1 MLKKLTKVLSL
12 LLILCLMVSMFPA
25 VALADEGTEAPVV
38 TETPEET
45 TPVVT
50 PVPEESSA
58 PVESPVPSETP
69 AVEASPAPSDTPV
82 DNTSAAGDEPAADD
96 EPASDEPGD
105 FAFSNKTDAEDGIDP
120 LASSNTISYPE
131 KTRSVSLTGDFR
143 KIVMVDAGRKYFTAD
158 WIIALINEMAA
169 DGYTTL
175 CLAVGNDGLRFL
187 LNDMSVT
194 VGDTTY
200 SSADVTAAIKA
211 GNKTYH
217 DFGTNEL
224 TQSEMDKIF
233 VAAGHADIEIIPL
246 INTPGHMD
254 AILSAATRLTGTTC
268 SYNGSRTTIDVT
280 NATAVNFTY
289 ALLEKYV
296 AYFAAKGCKAFNIGC
311 DEYANDVY
319 TTGGMGFGNLQS
331 TGKYA
336 SFVKYVNGAAA
347 LVQNHGLAPI
357 CFNDGIYYNNV
368 KTTAIDS
375 ALTICYWS
383 SGWSDYTVRS
393 AANLSA
399 DGFKLINTHGDFYY
413 VLGKPDQFDSGYSYA
428 SNWSN
433 TTFYGSSDVTN
444 ETGSMFCIWCD
455 FPSAESETK
464 IAQKV
469 RLPLRA
475 MAAEMDNKDA
485 TAIDTET
492 VVSGGFNADG
502 SINASTET
510 TTIQKDGKN
519 VSTFSVKMDGTATLS
534 LSDSE
539 ATATWSSSDE
549 TVATVTA
556 VTAARSIEV
565 EANSVTV
572 TPVGEGTAT
581 ITAKLADDTELTTQV
596 TVTAA
601 GTSDEQEYDKEIA
614 IEVGEVLTVTDDSG
628 NYESSYTGEGLDTS
642 TATVT
647 VSGTNTT
654 TDGSYSKAISI
665 TSGKQYLITIDGNHV
680 VTNTSSTNGR
690 SDYGYWSGASGLYIE
705 SVSGFAYGNN
715 LEQYLWTITDT
726 GSGYSVQ
733 NANGKYLTIGSGNNN
748 VTLSDTAQV
757 LTITDNG
764 NTFDFSNGI
773 YYLNNFGG
781 SDYDLFASSW
791 QNGKSGWTL
800 YEYTP
805 GTTAG
810 TTIAFNG
817 VYPGTTYVTVGKT
830 TYKIVVSRMTKD
842 ITVIL
847 DEGSV
852 TDTQT
857 RTITEEATIEDNSIV
872 SVEISG
878 ATVTFTGLKIGTTTV
893 TVGDTIYNVKVS
905 EVDLSTVEDLTIEYW
920 ITNGRPLDDDGNNS
934 YSVSAETAYSED
946 GVDITTF
953 LPENTEKESR
963 TLEYWCGRLLDKT
976 KSNSSTSG
984 TEAQTE
990 TNGDDETLSGSVFTK
1005 VRYWNGK
1012 WQVFTGEWV
1021 EVTSGYQLV
1030 AYYMEV
1036 VDIKNA
1042 DGESELHVNAADWGT
1057 KGDGTG
1063 NWGYTPEAS
1072 RCSVSVQV
1080 VYEDGTTNPSDTT
1093 AKNLKSKT
1101 FVYGYWKDGRGL
1113 GTMIFNGQQNYQIY
1127 KVTAETGDMT
1137 STTSGNYVTVTAF
1150 TWDEN
1155 EETVWEGDATQS
1167 VSIGNPARNPSYE
1180 KPLDNLTWN
1189 TASYNKNN
1197 AILIRVY
1204 VRTVATESA
1213 LTVHYIDQTA
1223 NAEFYNYN
1231 IAVKDGTTFD
1241 AGFALGSEKNS
1252 LVHNTV
1258 ENYNGVVQTVT
1269 ADLSKMSEIGAQYR
1283 YSDYTCVKVERS
1295 EDGKEVYL
1303 YYTFNNAHSFVID
1316 FGLPLKITTSDLGI
1330 SGDWTSASV
1339 SGAQYGTATATVGD
1353 GVTYTPSQTLKGV
1366 ETLQLTLTG
1375 STGSVTHQIYIY
1387 PATTVYYEEG
1397 FASGSW
1403 TGGSTGS
1410 GTQYTEV
1417 PGAKQYNYGYDAK
1430 YANETTGPSN
1440 NTQAVSSD
1448 IGEDAV
1454 FTFTGTGVDIYA
1466 NCTEETGAV
1475 SILIKNSSSNAI
1487 VKLLQVNTA
1496 TGAAGSATTGQNVD
1510 SYSLPIASVTDLSH
1524 GTYTVTI
1531 RHSKTNADDANSK
1544 VYLDGFRV
1552 YGTLAD
1558 QSNSIYTADLEDNPT
1573 YIELRDRVL
1582 KALSVTTANSQY
1594 ASDIAEYTLAQV
1606 YATGQTTEGA
1616 VVISSNPSYT
1626 SDDVQDLLD
1635 NGPKNEIF
1643 LRQNESLVFTVTT
1656 DREVQIGL
1664 KAVDSAVTCTVN
1676 NVAKTITSSTDM
1688 FYTVYAKGAI
1698 NGTETI
1704 TITNNS
1710 GGILSITKLKICDDP
1725 GATLGELTEEDL
1737 IPALVGMGY
1746 EPEPEEPVVEY
1757 ADATLTVEVNGQT
1770 ATLTKNGVVGESAT
1784 FTAEEIEA
1792 AAQGLVPEGYEL
1804 KDQAEDVTVVYGES
1818 DTVTF
1823 SAEEIPTEPEKPEQ
1837 PTEPEEPEQP
1847 SKPANIISA
1856 VIRLFDKIFGSLKGL
1871 FR

>member
-296 AYFAAKGCKAFNIGC
+296 AYFAANGCKAFNIGC

-331 TGKYA
+331 TEKYA

-368 KTTAIDS
+368 KTTTIDS

-383 SGWSDYTVRS
+383 SGWSGYTVRS
-393 AANLSA
+393 AANLST

-413 VLGKPDQFDSGYSYA
+413 VLGKSDKFDSGYSYA

-433 TTFYGSSDVTN
+433 TTFPGSSGVTN
-444 ETGSMFCIWCD
+444 KTGSMFCIWCD
-455 FPSAESETK
+455 FPSAESETE

-475 MAAEMDNKDA
+475 MAAAMADNDA

-502 SINASTET
+502 SLNVVVVETVTKTDET
-510 TTIQKDGKN
+510 TGISVTAPGLTGLN
-519 VSTFSVKMDGTATLS
+519 VALREAASYPGTAS
-534 LSDSE
+534 L
-539 ATATWSSSDE
+539 
-549 TVATVTA
+549 TVGYD
-556 VTAARSIEV
+556 I
-565 EANSVTV
+565 
-572 TPVGEGTAT
+572 TPV
-581 ITAKLADDTELTTQV
+581 DV
-596 TVTAA
+596 
-601 GTSDEQEYDKEIA
+601 
-614 IEVGEVLTVTDDSG
+614 SG
-628 NYESSYTGEGLDTS
+628 NYDGD
-642 TATVT
+642 ATVT
-647 VSGTNTT
+647 VPVPAEMTDTSRISVWDVKESKTIRSTVAGGYITFTVTHFSEYDIVYNAEEPENIYKTINLVYGESSQTEIIANEYLVEAVDERLLNKNIASVKVDGTEEVPETVTYTQETVTCDTLLSSNTDQWTAASGYYYQADDGNYYPLFVKRSSSYSYNKGTTYNYTYGYSTGNEIAECGTQNYTIRIWDSHPNVNILLYTKSGTTEAT
-654 TDGSYSKAISI
+654 PA
-665 TSGKQYLITIDGNHV
+665 
-680 VTNTSSTNGR
+680 ST
-690 SDYGYWSGASGLYIE
+690 
-705 SVSGFAYGNN
+705 
-715 LEQYLWTITDT
+715 TIT
-726 GSGYSVQ
+726 
-733 NANGKYLTIGSGNNN
+733 
-748 VTLSDTAQV
+748 
-757 LTITDNG
+757 
-764 NTFDFSNGI
+764 F
-773 YYLNNFGG
+773 
-781 SDYDLFASSW
+781 
-791 QNGKSGWTL
+791 
-800 YEYTP
+800 TP
-805 GTTAG
+805 VGA
-810 TTIAFNG
+810 
-817 VYPGTTYVTVGKT
+817 GTTYVTVGSY
-830 TYKIVVSRMTKD
+830 TYKIVVAKAQATKNVVIGNNTTIELSGAYEITGNDGFAECSVAGTTMT
-842 ITVIL
+842 ITGVAV
-847 DEGSV
+847 GTFTV
-852 TDTQT
+852 TD
-857 RTITEEATIEDNSIV
+857 AN
-872 SVEISG
+872 
-878 ATVTFTGLKIGTTTV
+878 
-893 TVGDTIYNVKVS
+893 TIYTVNVIN
-905 EVDLSTVEDLTIEYW
+905 EDLSTVTPLEVEYW
-920 ITNGRPLDDDGNNS
+920 ITNQK
-934 YSVSAETAYSED
+934 VSANSANSMTIEATVD
-946 GVDITTF
+946 GVHSENGKLFSKLVPKEGTQGGNTMVFWKGTVHTF
-953 LPENTEKESR
+953 DSTDSKDYGHQDETGGNDR
-963 TLEYWCGRLLDKT
+963 TLKGND
-976 KSNSSTSG
+976 
-984 TEAQTE
+984 
-990 TNGDDETLSGSVFTK
+990 FTYI
-1005 VRYWNGK
+1005 RYWNGAWAYSSDGATWTDIDLSYNSSTK
-1012 WQVFTGEWV
+1012 NNKNDQV
-1021 EVTSGYQLV
+1021 V
-1030 AYYMEV
+1030 AYYLQKTDVTNEVTTYV
-1036 VDIKNA
+1036 VDWGPQKGNWS
-1042 DGESELHVNAADWGT
+1042 DLNYLGT
-1057 KGDGTG
+1057 KYVLVDYSVKYETG
-1063 NWGYTPEAS
+1063 EEYPSSFPTSNSLAFHCDTS
-1072 RCSVSVQV
+1072 
-1080 VYEDGTTNPSDTT
+1080 TTNSGYYYRTLGMVRAEETDEFEVYMITVTPSDDSPASKLAST
-1093 AKNLKSKT
+1093 AASNTSYSYNGTELVAWAATQGDLDNS
-1101 FVYGYWKDGRGL
+1101 GL
-1113 GTMIFNGQQNYQIY
+1113 GTYTSISGTYTYSIGGDPIVSGLEIYRQQGM
-1127 KVTAETGDMT
+1127 KVT
-1137 STTSGNYVTVTAF
+1137 F
-1150 TWDEN
+1150 
-1155 EETVWEGDATQS
+1155 
-1167 VSIGNPARNPSYE
+1167 
-1180 KPLDNLTWN
+1180 
-1189 TASYNKNN
+1189 
-1197 AILIRVY
+1197 Y
-1204 VRTVATESA
+1204 VRAKQTEDS
-1213 LTVHYIDQTA
+1213 LSVHYIDQTT
-1223 NAEFYNYN
+1223 NSEFYSYN
-1231 IAVKDGTTFD
+1231 IAVKSGTLFNENIGLTD
-1241 AGFALGSEKNS
+1241 PWKGNLANGSVTNNLGK
-1252 LVHNTV
+1252 T
-1258 ENYNGVVQTVT
+1258 QTVS
-1269 ADLSKMSEIGAQYR
+1269 ADLSTMPAIGAQYR

-1339 SGAQYGTATATVGD
+1339 SGAQYGTATATVGA

-1366 ETLQLTLTG
+1366 ETLQLTLTD

-1403 TGGSTGS
+1403 TGGSKGRVPQS
-1410 GTQYTEV
+1410 TEV
-1417 PGAKQYNYGYDAK
+1417 PGGKQNNYGYDGK
-1430 YANETTGPSN
+1430 YAVEAVGPSN
-1440 NTQAVSSD
+1440 GTEAVSSA

-1466 NCTEETGAV
+1466 NCTTATGAV

-1616 VVISSNPSYT
+1616 VVISNNTSYT

-1643 LRQNESLVFTVTT
+1643 LRQNECLVFNVTT
-1656 DREVQIGL
+1656 NREVQIGL

-1676 NVAKTITSSTDM
+1676 GQTKNISSSTDM
-1688 FYTVYAKGAI
+1688 FYPVLSSVSGDAR
-1698 NGTETI
+1698 EQTI

-1725 GATLGELTEEDL
+1725 GATLGELTQEDL

-1746 EPEPEEPVVEY
+1746 ELDPEEPVVEY
-1757 ADATLTVEVNGQT
+1757 ADATLTVVVNDAT
-1770 ATLTKNGVVGESAT
+1770 TTLTKNGVVGESAT

-1792 AAQGLVPEGYEL
+1792 AAQSLVPEGYEL
-1804 KDQAEDVTVVYGES
+1804 KGQAEAVTVVYGES

-1823 SAEEIPTEPEKPEQ
+1823 SAEEIPTEPEEPEEPEQ
-1837 PTEPEEPEQP
+1837 PTDPEEPEQP

>member
-131 KTRSVSLTGDFR
+131 KTQSVTLSGDFR

-158 WIIALINEMAA
+158 WIIALIKEMKA
-169 DGYTTL
+169 DGFTTL

-187 LNDMSVT
+187 LDDMSVT
-194 VGDTTY
+194 VNGTEY
-200 SSADVTAAIKA
+200 ASSDVKAAIKA
-211 GNKTYH
+211 GNAAYY

-224 TQSEMDKIF
+224 TESEMNRIF
-233 VAAGHADIEIIPL
+233 DAAGSAGIEIIPL

-254 AILSAATRLTGTTC
+254 AMLDAISSLTNSNC
-268 SYNGSRTTIDVT
+268 SYNGSGTTIDVT
-280 NATAVNFTY
+280 NATAVSFTY

-296 AYFAAKGCKAFNIGC
+296 TYFAGKGCKAFNMGC
-311 DEYANDVY
+311 DEYANDIY
-319 TTGGMGFGNLQS
+319 SSGSMGFGNLVS
-331 TGKYA
+331 AGKY
-336 SFVKYVNGAAA
+336 SYFVEYVNGAAA
-347 LVQNHGLAPI
+347 LVQSYGLAPI
-357 CFNDGIYYNNV
+357 CFNDGLYFNGN
-368 KTTAIDS
+368 TTSGTFDTNIAVS
-375 ALTICYWS
+375 FWS
-383 SGWSDYTVRS
+383 SGWSGYQSASASNLRS
-393 AANLSA
+393 LGHAM
-399 DGFKLINTHGDFYY
+399 INTHGDFYY
-413 VLGKPDQFDSGYSYA
+413 VLGKNDLFTPGDTTTHNPNLYTAAAAF
-428 SNWSN
+428 SN
-433 TTFYGSSDVTN
+433 TSFMGSTVSDPA
-444 ETGSMFCIWCD
+444 GSMFCIWCD
-455 FPSAESETK
+455 YPGFETETQV
-464 IAQKV
+464 AANV
-469 RLPLRA
+469 RLIMRA

-502 SINASTET
+502 SLNVVVETVTKTDENTGISVTAPGLTGLNVALREAASYP
-510 TTIQKDGKN
+510 
-519 VSTFSVKMDGTATLS
+519 GTAS
-534 LSDSE
+534 I
-539 ATATWSSSDE
+539 
-549 TVATVTA
+549 TVGYD
-556 VTAARSIEV
+556 I
-565 EANSVTV
+565 
-572 TPVGEGTAT
+572 TPV
-581 ITAKLADDTELTTQV
+581 
-596 TVTAA
+596 
-601 GTSDEQEYDKEIA
+601 DE
-614 IEVGEVLTVTDDSG
+614 SG
-628 NYESSYTGEGLDTS
+628 NYDGD
-642 TATVT
+642 ATVT
-647 VSGTNTT
+647 VPVPAGMTDTSRISVWDVKESKTIRSTVAGGYITFTVTHFSEYDIVYNAEEPENIYKTINLVYGESSQTEIIANEYLVEAVDERLLNKNIASVKVDGTEEVPETVTYTQETVTCDTLLSSNTDQWTAASGYYYQADDGNYYPLFVKRSSSYSYKGTTYNYTYGYSTGNEIAECGTQNYTIRIWDSHPNVNIPLYTKSGTEGTP
-654 TDGSYSKAISI
+654 A
-665 TSGKQYLITIDGNHV
+665 
-680 VTNTSSTNGR
+680 ST
-690 SDYGYWSGASGLYIE
+690 
-705 SVSGFAYGNN
+705 
-715 LEQYLWTITDT
+715 TIT
-726 GSGYSVQ
+726 
-733 NANGKYLTIGSGNNN
+733 
-748 VTLSDTAQV
+748 
-757 LTITDNG
+757 
-764 NTFDFSNGI
+764 F
-773 YYLNNFGG
+773 
-781 SDYDLFASSW
+781 
-791 QNGKSGWTL
+791 
-800 YEYTP
+800 TP
-805 GTTAG
+805 VGA
-810 TTIAFNG
+810 
-817 VYPGTTYVTVGKT
+817 GTTYVTVGSY
-830 TYKIVVSRMTKD
+830 TYKIVVAKAQTTKNVVIGNN
-842 ITVIL
+842 ITIEL
-847 DEGSV
+847 SGAYEITGSEGFAECSV
-852 TDTQT
+852 TGTT
-857 RTITEEATIEDNSIV
+857 MTINGVAVGTF
-872 SVEISG
+872 
-878 ATVTFTGLKIGTTTV
+878 TVT
-893 TVGDTIYNVKVS
+893 DANTIYTVNVIN
-905 EVDLSTVEDLTIEYW
+905 EDLSTVTPLTVEYW
-920 ITNGRPLDDDGNNS
+920 ITNGRPLDDNS
-934 YSVSAETAYSED
+934 NKSFSVSAETAYSED
-946 GVDITTF
+946 GVDISTF
-953 LPENTEKESR
+953 LPENTKKDGR

-976 KSNSSTSG
+976 KNNSSTSG
-984 TEAQTE
+984 KEEQTE
-990 TNGDDETLSGSVFTK
+990 DSGDDETLSGSVFTK

-1021 EVTSGYQLV
+1021 EVTSDYQLV

-1036 VDIKNA
+1036 VVIKNEN
-1042 DGESELHVNAADWGT
+1042 GESELHVNAADWGT

-1063 NWGYTPEAS
+1063 DWGYNPEPS

-1080 VYEDGTTNPSDTT
+1080 VYEDGTTNPYDTT
-1093 AKNLKSKT
+1093 ANNLKSKT
-1101 FVYGYWKDGRGL
+1101 FVYGYWDGGRGL

-1137 STTSGNYVTVTAF
+1137 STTSGHYVTVTGF

-1167 VSIGNPARNPSYE
+1167 VSIGNPARSPSYE
-1180 KPLDNLTWN
+1180 EPLDNLTWN

-1397 FASGSW
+1397 FASSDSW
-1403 TGGSTGS
+1403 TGGSKGS
-1410 GTQYTEV
+1410 GTQSTEV
-1417 PGAKQYNYGYDAK
+1417 PGGKQNNYGYDGK
-1430 YANETTGPSN
+1430 YAVEAVGPSN
-1440 NTQAVSSD
+1440 GTEAVSSA

-1466 NCTEETGAV
+1466 NCTTATGAV

-1582 KALSVTTANSQY
+1582 KALSVNTANSQY

-1606 YATGQTTEGA
+1606 YATGGVSEG
-1616 VVISSNPSYT
+1616 VVLLSNNVY
-1626 SDDVQDLLD
+1626 DENNVQDLLD

-1643 LRQNESLVFTVTT
+1643 LRQNESLVFNVTT
-1656 DREVQIGL
+1656 NREVQIGL
-1664 KAVDSAVTCTVN
+1664 KAVNSAVTCTVN
-1676 NVAKTITSSTDM
+1676 GTEKTINSSTDM
-1688 FYTVYAKGAI
+1688 FYKVFSKGGAT
-1698 NGTETI
+1698 GGATI

-1710 GGILSITKLKICDDP
+1710 DSILSVTKLKICDDP

-1792 AAQGLVPEGYEL
+1792 AAKDLVPEGYEL
-1804 KDQAEDVTVVYGES
+1804 KGQAEAVTVVYGES

-1823 SAEEIPTEPEKPEQ
+1823 SAEEIPTEPEEPEQ
-1837 PTEPEEPEQP
+1837 PTEPEKPEQP
-1847 SKPANIISA
+1847 SKPENIISA

>member
-131 KTRSVSLTGDFR
+131 KTQFVSLTGDFR

-233 VAAGHADIEIIPL
+233 AAAGDAGIEIIPL

-254 AILSAATRLTGTTC
+254 AILSAATSLTGTTC

-296 AYFAAKGCKAFNIGC
+296 AYFAAKGCKAFNMGC

-347 LVQNHGLAPI
+347 LVQNRGLAPI

-383 SGWSDYTVRS
+383 SGWSGYTVRS

-413 VLGKPDQFDSGYSYA
+413 VLGKSDKFDSGYSYA

-455 FPSAESETK
+455 YPAAETETE

-475 MAAEMDNKDA
+475 MGAAMSG
-485 TAIDTET
+485 TYTGT
-492 VVSGGFNADG
+492 VSEDVVPGGFNANGSPNVVVETVIKTDETTGISVAAPGLTGLNVELLDTPSYTGATLTVGYDITPEDANGTYSGNAVVTVPVPEGMTDTSLISVWDVAENKTVSSTVADG
-502 SINASTET
+502 YITFTVTHFSEYDIVYDAPVPEVTEDIIELVYNGASEEVTLSGEYYTQENVDTNYLDTNIANVTVDGKEEVPETVTYSKVTSNPYWYAIIDENTTSPTDYYYLASDGVYYQLYATRSANGNRYNYSLGYYQNGSTTLTSVASANRSWGYTQVSDVTLYTKSGTEGTPASTK
-510 TTIQKDGKN
+510 I
-519 VSTFSVKMDGTATLS
+519 TF
-534 LSDSE
+534 
-539 ATATWSSSDE
+539 
-549 TVATVTA
+549 
-556 VTAARSIEV
+556 
-565 EANSVTV
+565 
-572 TPVGEGTAT
+572 TPVGA
-581 ITAKLADDTELTTQV
+581 
-596 TVTAA
+596 
-601 GTSDEQEYDKEIA
+601 
-614 IEVGEVLTVTDDSG
+614 
-628 NYESSYTGEGLDTS
+628 
-642 TATVT
+642 
-647 VSGTNTT
+647 
-654 TDGSYSKAISI
+654 
-665 TSGKQYLITIDGNHV
+665 
-680 VTNTSSTNGR
+680 
-690 SDYGYWSGASGLYIE
+690 
-705 SVSGFAYGNN
+705 
-715 LEQYLWTITDT
+715 
-726 GSGYSVQ
+726 
-733 NANGKYLTIGSGNNN
+733 
-748 VTLSDTAQV
+748 
-757 LTITDNG
+757 
-764 NTFDFSNGI
+764 
-773 YYLNNFGG
+773 
-781 SDYDLFASSW
+781 
-791 QNGKSGWTL
+791 
-800 YEYTP
+800 
-805 GTTAG
+805 
-810 TTIAFNG
+810 
-817 VYPGTTYVTVGKT
+817 GTTYVTVGSH
-830 TYKIVVSRMTKD
+830 TYKIVVEKAKNTKNVVVGNNTTIELSGAYEITGNDGFAECSVAGTTMT
-842 ITVIL
+842 ITGVAV
-847 DEGSV
+847 GTFTV
-852 TDTQT
+852 TD
-857 RTITEEATIEDNSIV
+857 AN
-872 SVEISG
+872 
-878 ATVTFTGLKIGTTTV
+878 TVYT
-893 TVGDTIYNVKVS
+893 VKVI
-905 EVDLSTVEDLTIEYW
+905 EEDLSTVAPISVEYW
-920 ITNGRPLDDDGNNS
+920 ITNGRPTDSDSNTS
-934 YSVSAETAYSED
+934 YSVTAETVYSES
-946 GVDITTF
+946 GVDISAF
-953 LPENTEKESR
+953 LPATTGKDGR

-976 KSNSSTSG
+976 KSNSSTNG
-984 TEAQTE
+984 TEEQTT

-1012 WQVFTGEWV
+1012 WQVFTSEWV
-1021 EVTSGYQLV
+1021 EVTSDYQLV

-1063 NWGYTPEAS
+1063 NWGYPPESS
-1072 RCSVSVQV
+1072 RCSVSVQI

-1093 AKNLKSKT
+1093 ANNLKSKT
-1101 FVYGYWKDGRGL
+1101 FVYGYWAGGRGL

-1137 STTSGNYVTVTAF
+1137 STTSGNYVTVTGF

-1167 VSIGNPARNPSYE
+1167 VSIGNPARSPSYE
-1180 KPLDNLTWN
+1180 EPLDNLTWN

-1403 TGGSTGS
+1403 TGGSKGS
-1410 GTQYTEV
+1410 GTQSTEV
-1417 PGAKQYNYGYDAK
+1417 PGGKQNNYGYDGK
-1430 YANETTGPSN
+1430 YAAEAVGPSN
-1440 NTQAVSSD
+1440 GTEAVSSA

-1466 NCTEETGAV
+1466 NCTTATGAV

-1510 SYSLPIASVTDLSH
+1510 SYSLPIASVSGLPHD
-1524 GTYTVTI
+1524 TYTVTI
-1531 RHSKTNADDANSK
+1531 RHSKTNADDANSE

-1616 VVISSNPSYT
+1616 VVISSNTSYT
-1626 SDDVQDLLD
+1626 SENVQDLLD

-1643 LRQNESLVFTVTT
+1643 LRQNESLVFNVTT
-1656 DREVQIGL
+1656 AREVQIGL
-1664 KAVDSAVTCTVN
+1664 KAVNSAVTCTVN
-1676 NVAKTITSSTDM
+1676 GQTKNISSSTDM
-1688 FYTVYAKGAI
+1688 FYTVFSKGTASS
-1698 NGTETI
+1698 GQTI
-1704 TITNNS
+1704 TIQNTGS
-1710 GGILSITKLKICDDP
+1710 GILSITKLKICDDP
-1725 GATLGELTEEDL
+1725 GAALGELTEEDL
-1737 IPALVGMGY
+1737 IPALVSLGF
-1746 EPEPEEPVVEY
+1746 ELEPEEPEIQY

-1784 FTAEEIEA
+1784 FTAVEIEA
-1792 AAQGLVPEGYEL
+1792 AAQNLVPDGYEL
-1804 KDQAEDVTVVYGES
+1804 KDQAADVTVAYGES
-1818 DTVTF
+1818 STVSL
-1823 SAEEIPTEPEKPEQ
+1823 SAEAIPTEPEQ
-1837 PTEPEEPEQP
+1837 PEEPEKPGEPQQP
-1847 SKPANIISA
+1847 EQPDKPANIISA
-1856 VIRLFDKIFGSLKGL
+1856 VIRLFDKIFGSLKGF

>member
-12 LLILCLMVSMFPA
+12 LLILCLMVSMFPV
-25 VALADEGTEAPVV
+25 VALADEGAVEPAV

-45 TPVVT
+45 MPVVT
-50 PVPEESSA
+50 PVPE
-58 PVESPVPSETP
+58 ESPVPSETP
-69 AVEASPAPSDTPV
+69 AVEESPAPSETPADSTPV
-82 DNTSAAGDEPAADD
+82 EDVPAADGSADFVLSNDTDAD
-96 EPASDEPGD
+96 EGIAPASTG
-105 FAFSNKTDAEDGIDP
+105 
-120 LASSNTISYPE
+120 TISYPVASN
-131 KTRSVSLTGDFR
+131 SVSLSGDFR

-158 WIIALINEMAA
+158 WIIALINEMKA
-169 DGYTTL
+169 DGFTTL

-187 LNDMSVT
+187 LDDMSVT
-194 VGDTTY
+194 VNGTEY
-200 SSADVTAAIKA
+200 ASANVRAAIQA
-211 GNKTYH
+211 GNKAYY

-254 AILSAATRLTGTTC
+254 AILSAATSLTGTTC

-319 TTGGMGFGNLQS
+319 PNGSMGFGNLVS
-331 TGKYA
+331 AGIY
-336 SFVKYVNGAAA
+336 SYFVKYVNGAAA
-347 LVQNHGLAPI
+347 LVQSYGLAPI
-357 CFNDGIYYNNV
+357 CFNDGLYFNDNTSSGTFDTNIAV
-368 KTTAIDS
+368 S
-375 ALTICYWS
+375 FWS
-383 SGWSDYTVRS
+383 SGWSGYQSASASNLRS
-393 AANLSA
+393 RGHAM
-399 DGFKLINTHGDFYY
+399 INTHGDFYY
-413 VLGKPDQFDSGYSYA
+413 VLGKNDLFTPGDTTTHNPNLYTAAAAF
-428 SNWSN
+428 SN
-433 TTFYGSSDVTN
+433 TSFMGSTVSDPA
-444 ETGSMFCIWCD
+444 GSMFCIWCD
-455 FPSAESETK
+455 YPGFETETQV
-464 IAQKV
+464 AANV
-469 RLPLRA
+469 RLIMRA
-475 MAAEMDNKDA
+475 MAAAMAGNDA

-502 SINASTET
+502 SINTSTET

-556 VTAARSIEV
+556 VTVARSIDV

-601 GTSDEQEYDKEIA
+601 GTSDEQEYNKEIA

-654 TDGSYSKAISI
+654 TDGSYSKATSI

-680 VTNTSSTNGR
+680 VTNTASTNGR
-690 SDYGYWSGASGLYIE
+690 SDYGYWSDASGLYIE

-764 NTFDFSNGI
+764 NTFDFSNGS

-781 SDYDLFASSW
+781 SDLFASSW
-791 QNGKSGWTL
+791 QNGNSGWTL

-817 VYPGTTYVTVGKT
+817 VYPGTTYVTVGET
-830 TYKIVVSRMTKD
+830 TYKIVVNRMTKNL
-842 ITVIL
+842 TVVM
-847 DEGSV
+847 DEGTV

-920 ITNGRPLDDDGNNS
+920 ITNGRPLDDNS
-934 YSVSAETAYSED
+934 NKSFSVSAETAYSED
-946 GVDITTF
+946 GVDISTF
-953 LPENTEKESR
+953 LPENTKKDGR

-976 KSNSSTSG
+976 KSNSSTNG
-984 TEAQTE
+984 TEEQTT

-1012 WQVFTGEWV
+1012 WQVFTSEWV
-1021 EVTSGYQLV
+1021 EVTSDYQLV

-1063 NWGYTPEAS
+1063 NWGYPPESS
-1072 RCSVSVQV
+1072 RCSVSVQI

-1101 FVYGYWKDGRGL
+1101 FVYGYWTDGRGL

-1137 STTSGNYVTVTAF
+1137 STTSGHYVTVTGF

-1180 KPLDNLTWN
+1180 EPLDNLTWN

-1403 TGGSTGS
+1403 TGGSKGS
-1410 GTQYTEV
+1410 GTQSTEV
-1417 PGAKQYNYGYDAK
+1417 PGGKQNNYGYDAK

-1440 NTQAVSSD
+1440 NTQAVSSA

-1475 SILIKNSSSNAI
+1475 SILIRNSGDAI

-1616 VVISSNPSYT
+1616 VVISSNTSYT
-1626 SDDVQDLLD
+1626 SENVQDLLD

-1643 LRQNESLVFTVTT
+1643 LRQNESLVFNVTT
-1656 DREVQIGL
+1656 AREVQIGL
-1664 KAVDSAVTCTVN
+1664 KAVNSAVTCTVN
-1676 NVAKTITSSTDM
+1676 GQTKNISSSTDM
-1688 FYTVYAKGAI
+1688 FYSVLNKTTSGNEEVQ
-1698 NGTETI
+1698 TI
-1704 TITNNS
+1704 TIKNT
-1710 GGILSITKLKICDDP
+1710 GEGILSITKLKICDDP

-1757 ADATLTVEVNGQT
+1757 ADATLTVVVNGQT
-1770 ATLTKNGVVGESAT
+1770 ATLTQNGVKGETAT
-1784 FTAEEIEA
+1784 FTAEDIEA

-1804 KDQAEDVTVVYGES
+1804 KGQAEAVTVVYGES

-1823 SAEEIPTEPEKPEQ
+1823 SAEEIPTEPEEPEEPEQ

>member
-131 KTRSVSLTGDFR
+131 KTQFVSLTGDFR

-233 VAAGHADIEIIPL
+233 AAAGDAGIEIIPL

-254 AILSAATRLTGTTC
+254 AILSAATSLTGTTC

-296 AYFAAKGCKAFNIGC
+296 AYFAAKGCKAFNMGC

-336 SFVKYVNGAAA
+336 SFVNYVNGAAA

-383 SGWSDYTVRS
+383 SGWSGYTVRS

-413 VLGKPDQFDSGYSYA
+413 VLGKSDKFDSGYSYA

-455 FPSAESETK
+455 YPAAETETE

-475 MAAEMDNKDA
+475 MAAAMAGNDA

-502 SINASTET
+502 SLNVVVETVTKTDET
-510 TTIQKDGKN
+510 TGISVTAPGLTGLN
-519 VSTFSVKMDGTATLS
+519 VELREAASYPGTAS
-534 LSDSE
+534 I
-539 ATATWSSSDE
+539 
-549 TVATVTA
+549 TVGYD
-556 VTAARSIEV
+556 I
-565 EANSVTV
+565 
-572 TPVGEGTAT
+572 TPV
-581 ITAKLADDTELTTQV
+581 DV
-596 TVTAA
+596 
-601 GTSDEQEYDKEIA
+601 
-614 IEVGEVLTVTDDSG
+614 SG
-628 NYESSYTGEGLDTS
+628 NYDGD
-642 TATVT
+642 ATVT
-647 VSGTNTT
+647 VPVPAGMTDTSRISVWDVKESKTIPSTVANGYITFTVTHFSEYDIVYNAEEPKYDEQIDLVFGGESAQKKITGKNLQDQVDKSQLNESVATVEVTGVKGQEASTTYTEASVTCNTLISSNSNSWTAVSGYYYKADDGNYYPLYAQRSRSWSWSDFTYTYTYTWGYSTTSSTSNVTQIGTQSTTDTNTT
-654 TDGSYSKAISI
+654 PNI
-665 TSGKQYLITIDGNHV
+665 TVYTKKTTQAV
-680 VTNTSSTNGR
+680 EAST
-690 SDYGYWSGASGLYIE
+690 
-705 SVSGFAYGNN
+705 
-715 LEQYLWTITDT
+715 TIT
-726 GSGYSVQ
+726 
-733 NANGKYLTIGSGNNN
+733 
-748 VTLSDTAQV
+748 
-757 LTITDNG
+757 
-764 NTFDFSNGI
+764 F
-773 YYLNNFGG
+773 
-781 SDYDLFASSW
+781 
-791 QNGKSGWTL
+791 
-800 YEYTP
+800 TP
-805 GTTAG
+805 VGA
-810 TTIAFNG
+810 
-817 VYPGTTYVTVGKT
+817 GTTYVTVGSY
-830 TYKIVVSRMTKD
+830 TYKIVVAKAQTTKNVVIGNNTTIELSGAYE
-842 ITVIL
+842 ITGS
-847 DEGSV
+847 EGFAECSV
-852 TDTQT
+852 TGTT
-857 RTITEEATIEDNSIV
+857 MTITGVAVGTF
-872 SVEISG
+872 
-878 ATVTFTGLKIGTTTV
+878 TVT
-893 TVGDTIYNVKVS
+893 DANTIYTVNVIN
-905 EVDLSTVEDLTIEYW
+905 EDLSTVPPLTVEYW
-920 ITNGRPLDDDGNNS
+920 ITNGRPLDDNS
-934 YSVSAETAYSED
+934 NKSFSVSAETAYSED
-946 GVDITTF
+946 GVDITIL
-953 LPENTEKESR
+953 LPENTTKDGR
-963 TLEYWCGRLLDKT
+963 TIEYWCSRLLDKT

-984 TEAQTE
+984 TEEQTE
-990 TNGDDETLSGSVFTK
+990 DSGDDETLSGSVFTK

-1021 EVTSGYQLV
+1021 EVTSDYQLV

-1063 NWGYTPEAS
+1063 NWGYPPESS
-1072 RCSVSVQV
+1072 RCSVSVQI

-1093 AKNLKSKT
+1093 ANNLKSKT
-1101 FVYGYWKDGRGL
+1101 FVYGYWRNGRGL

-1137 STTSGNYVTVTAF
+1137 STTSGNYVTVTGF
-1150 TWDEN
+1150 TWDKN

-1180 KPLDNLTWN
+1180 EPLDNLTWN

-1403 TGGSTGS
+1403 TGGSKGS
-1410 GTQYTEV
+1410 GTQSTEV
-1417 PGAKQYNYGYDAK
+1417 PGGKQNNYGYDGK
-1430 YANETTGPSN
+1430 YAAEAVGPSN
-1440 NTQAVSSD
+1440 GTEAVSSA

-1466 NCTEETGAV
+1466 NCTTATGAV

-1510 SYSLPIASVTDLSH
+1510 SYSLPIASVTGLAH

-1531 RHSKTNADDANSK
+1531 RHSKVSAEGTDNA
-1544 VYLDGFRV
+1544 VRLDGFRV
-1552 YGTLAD
+1552 YGTLATEPEFYVKD
-1558 QSNSIYTADLEDNPT
+1558 AEDKPVF
-1573 YIELRDRVL
+1573 IELRDKVL
-1582 KALSVTTANSQY
+1582 AAQTVEVGEGESQY
-1594 ASDIAEYTLAQV
+1594 ASDIAASTMAQV
-1606 YATGQTTEGA
+1606 YATNQSTEGA
-1616 VVISSNPSYT
+1616 IVISGNTSYT
-1626 SDDVQDLLD
+1626 SEDVQDLLD

-1643 LRQNESLVFTVTT
+1643 LRQNESLVFNVKT

-1664 KAVDSAVTCTVN
+1664 KAVNSAVTCTVN
-1676 NVAKTITSSTDM
+1676 GQTKNISSSTDM
-1688 FYTVYAKGAI
+1688 FYTVFSKGGAT
-1698 NGTETI
+1698 GGATI

-1710 GGILSITKLKICDDP
+1710 DSILSVTKLKICDDP

-1792 AAQGLVPEGYEL
+1792 AAKDLVPEGYEL
-1804 KDQAEDVTVVYGES
+1804 KGQAEAVTVVYGES

-1823 SAEEIPTEPEKPEQ
+1823 SAEEIPTEPEEPEEPEQ

-1856 VIRLFDKIFGSLKGL
+1856 VIRLIDRIFGSLKGL